1 MQFFKPNSK
10 KTGHACDLSFNS
22 KEQALWIQFIKQTS
36 WDDSLKRG
44 AFKGGAKFN
53 IKLNA
58 MEIGAILNCV
68 ERARGERLFHKA
80 EKGSTSIELKEFIG
94 KDQKTGEPKKDGIT
108 ISVNPRANEGEEK
121 PQTFGF
127 WFNAAE
133 ARVLKGYLDNVL
145 SHFFDADYS
154 EQKKMRAEYAKKR
167 EEQGGASPAK
177 KDAVEEAPKQADD
190 SDPFA

>member
-1 MQFFKPNSK
+1 MQFYKPNSK
-10 KTGHACDLSFNS
+10 KTGHAIDLSFNS

-36 WDDSLKRG
+36 WDDALKRG

-58 MEIGAILNCV
+58 REIGVILNSI
-68 ERARGERLFHKA
+68 ERGRTDKLFHKA
-80 EKGSTSIELKEFIG
+80 EKGNTSIEVKPYVSNEV
-94 KDQKTGEPKKDGIT
+94 TNGIT

-127 WFNAAE
+127 WFDAAE

-145 SHFFDADYS
+145 AHFFDADYS
-154 EQKKMRAEYAKKR
+154 EQKKLRAEYAKKR
-167 EEQGGASPAK
+167 EENGSAPVK
-177 KDAVEEAPKQADD
+177 KDTETVEEAPKKADD